1 MVMNSF
7 KNLPFKVKLVTPI
20 LLLAALFLTSSL
32 IGYFVSKSL
41 TANTLKISDGFL
53 PEINY
58 LLQADRDLYQAQI
71 AERTILF
78 LPDGDKHIGQ
88 YKDQYLENIGQAK
101 DRVAKFFQS
110 ANEPS
115 LKNYANTFNDNYNI
129 WVNQTKKVVEDK
141 AAGRAAVS
149 DVIQFMETSEKSFQ
163 AMRTVIDEVGELRIN
178 AAKAYSKQT
187 SDKADSSQSLLLIV
201 LAAGLL
207 ICACCALLIP
217 PMVVKPM
224 LQLRDRLKNIATGEG
239 DLTARI
245 TLNQKDEIGS
255 IVKHFNHFMEK
266 LQTLIGQTQQITD
279 TVAQQTQALGKDAS
293 ANKDANEHQ
302 LEALTLVATAVNEMA
317 SAIQEV
323 ARNTAD
329 AADEAKTAS
338 SQSEHGQRTVY
349 ETIAQI
355 QLLSE
360 QVQSA
365 AGLIA
370 HVEEEANKVNSVIDV
385 IGGIA
390 EQTNLLAL
398 NAAIEA
404 ARAGEQ
410 GRGFAVVAD
419 EVRTLAS
426 RTQESTQDIQRML
439 QKLQQGVKD
448 AVSAMDTSRDSAQET
463 VKTTE
468 GAGKTLDEVK
478 DAVTNI
484 TRMVI
489 QIAAAAEEQSEV
501 TEDINRNLTQIQG
514 YAETNTQIA
523 EKTLTTSNNLY
534 ERTETLRKS
543 VRSFKVS

>member
-1 MVMNSF
+1 MNSF

>member
-1 MVMNSF
+1 MNSF

-110 ANEPS
+110 ANEPN

-141 AAGRAAVS
+141 AVGRAAVS

-245 TLNQKDEIGS
+245 ALNQKDEIGS
-255 IVKHFNHFMEK
+255 IVKHFNHFMER

-279 TVAQQTQALGKDAS
+279 TVAQQTQTLGKDAS

-514 YAETNTQIA
+514 YAETSTQIA

>member
-1 MVMNSF
+1 MNSF
-7 KNLPFKVKLVTPI
+7 KNLPFKAKLVTPI
-20 LLLAALFLTSSL
+20 LLLAALFLASSL

-78 LPDGDKHIGQ
+78 LPDGDKHISQ

-110 ANEPS
+110 ANESS
-115 LKNYANTFNDNYNI
+115 LKNYANTFNDNYNT

-141 AAGRAAVS
+141 AAGQAAVS
-149 DVIQFMETSEKSFQ
+149 DVIQFMETSEESFQ

-178 AAKAYSKQT
+178 AAKVYSKQT
-187 SDKADSSQSLLLIV
+187 SAKADSSQSLLLIV
-201 LAAGLL
+201 LAAGLF

-217 PMVVKPM
+217 PMVVNPM
-224 LQLRDRLKNIATGEG
+224 LQLRDRLKDIATGEG

-245 TLNQKDEIGS
+245 ALDQQDEIGS
-255 IVKHFNHFMEK
+255 IVKHFNHFMEN

-279 TVAQQTQALGKDAS
+279 NVTQQTQALGTDAN
-293 ANKDANEHQ
+293 ANKNANEHQ

-478 DAVTNI
+478 EAVTNI

-514 YAETNTQIA
+514 YAETSTQIA
-523 EKTLTTSNNLY
+523 EKTLATSNNLY

>member
-1 MVMNSF
+1 MNSF
-7 KNLPFKVKLVTPI
+7 KNLPFKAKLVTPI
-20 LLLAALFLTSSL
+20 LLLAALFLASSL

-110 ANEPS
+110 ANESS
-115 LKNYANTFNDNYNI
+115 LKNYANTFNDNYNT

-149 DVIQFMETSEKSFQ
+149 DVIQFMETSEESFQ

-178 AAKAYSKQT
+178 AAKVYSKQT
-187 SDKADSSQSLLLIV
+187 SAKADSSQSLLLIV
-201 LAAGLL
+201 LAAGLF

-217 PMVVKPM
+217 PMVVNPM
-224 LQLRDRLKNIATGEG
+224 LQLRDRLKDIATGEG

-245 TLNQKDEIGS
+245 ALDQQDEIGS
-255 IVKHFNHFMEK
+255 IVKHFNHFMEN

-279 TVAQQTQALGKDAS
+279 NVTQQTQALGTDAN
-293 ANKDANEHQ
+293 ANKNANEHQ

-478 DAVTNI
+478 EAVTNI

-514 YAETNTQIA
+514 YAETSTQIA
-523 EKTLTTSNNLY
+523 EKTLATSNNLY

>member
-1 MVMNSF
+1 MNSF

-110 ANEPS
+110 ANEPN

-207 ICACCALLIP
+207 ICTCCALLIP

-293 ANKDANEHQ
+293 ANKDANDHQ

-338 SQSEHGQRTVY
+338 SKSEHGQRTVY

-514 YAETNTQIA
+514 YAETSTQIA